1 MAVKVVQVLP
11 ALELGGV
18 ERGTLEIARGLVSAG
33 HESVVVSAGGRLV
46 AQLESEGSRHVQWE
60 LGKKSLLT
68 LLQVPKFRRWL
79 AEEKPDIVHV
89 RSRMPA
95 WVVWLAW
102 RKMDPATRPRFITTL
117 HGMHSVNR
125 YSAIMGKGERV
136 IAVSE
141 TAKRYLLDNF
151 PEVDSSKVTVIH
163 RGIDPEEFP
172 LGYQLSDAWR
182 EQFYRDCPQ
191 ANGKHL
197 ICFPGRI
204 TRWKGHLDLVKVVA
218 ELSRQRQDFHVLVV
232 GSDPKNKFIHEVK
245 AAISAAG
252 LDEYFSFLG
261 TRSDMKE
268 LYAISDVML
277 SLTSTTAEAFGR
289 TVVECL
295 SIGTPVVG
303 YAYGAVDETLG
314 AIYPEGRVETGDVTE
329 IAVKI
334 QALLRGKSV
343 DMNANPFLQ
352 RRMLA
357 ETLQTYTE
365 MAGVKD
371 LS

>member
-1 MAVKVVQVLP
+1 MKVVQVLP

-18 ERGTLEIARGLVSAG
+18 ERGTLEIAKGLVDAG

-46 AQLESEGSRHVQWE
+46 TELERAGSRHHHWD

-68 LLQVPKFRRWL
+68 LLQVRPFRRWL
-79 AEEKPDIVHV
+79 EQERPDIVHV

-95 WVVWLAW
+95 WIVWLAW
-102 RKMDPATRPRFITTL
+102 RRMDPATRPHFVTTL

-151 PEVDSSKVTVIH
+151 PDVDPAKVTVIH

-172 LGYQLSDAWR
+172 RGYRPTDTWL
-182 EQFYRDCPQ
+182 EQFYADNPQ
-191 ANGKHL
+191 ARDKYL

-204 TRWKGHLDLVKVVA
+204 TRWKGHLDLVEVIDQLKVHLPNV
-218 ELSRQRQDFHVLVV
+218 HVLVV
-232 GSDPKNKFIHEVK
+232 GSDPKGSFLTEVK
-245 AAISAAG
+245 AAIDARS
-252 LDEYFSFLG
+252 LSEYFTFLG

-303 YAYGAVDETLG
+303 YAHGAVSETLG
-314 AIYPEGRVETGDVTE
+314 ELFPFGRVNTLDIEKLVQKIVDFKRNGSDE
-329 IAVKI
+329 IQENTI
-334 QALLRGKSV
+334 
-343 DMNANPFLQ
+343 FLKG
-352 RRMLA
+352 RMIA
-357 ETLQTYTE
+357 ETLALYE
-365 MAGVKD
+365 KA
-371 LS
+371 L

>member
-1 MAVKVVQVLP
+1 MKVVQVLP

-18 ERGTLEIARGLVSAG
+18 ERGTLEVAEGLVKAG
-33 HESVVVSAGGRLV
+33 HESIVVSAGGRLV
-46 AQLESEGSRHVQWE
+46 NALEAAGSQHVQWD
-60 LGKKSLLT
+60 LGRKSLRT
-68 LLQVPKFRRWL
+68 FLQVRPFRRWL
-79 AEEKPDIVHV
+79 EQQQPDIVHV

-95 WVVWLAW
+95 WIVWLAW
-102 RKMDPATRPRFITTL
+102 RGMNPETRPRFITTL

-151 PEVDSSKVTVIH
+151 PEVDPAKVTVIH
-163 RGIDPEEFP
+163 RGIDPDEFP
-172 LGYQLSDAWR
+172 RGFQPTTDWLQDFESRHPQL
-182 EQFYRDCPQ
+182 RD
-191 ANGKHL
+191 KFL

-204 TRWKGHLDLVKVVA
+204 TRWKGHLELV
-218 ELSRQRQDFHVLVV
+218 ELIDQLKTELPNVHVLVV
-232 GSDPKNKFIHEVK
+232 GSDPKGAFLAEVE
-245 AAISAAG
+245 AAIQARA
-252 LDEYFSFLG
+252 LKDFFTFLG

-303 YAYGAVDETLG
+303 YAHGAVSETLS
-314 AIYPEGRVETGDVTE
+314 ALYPEGLVKTGDQHAVVGKLLALQGVDKKSLHIETGFFLDDMISKTLSLY
-329 IAVKI
+329 
-334 QALLRGKSV
+334 QDGK
-343 DMNANPFLQ
+343 
-352 RRMLA
+352 
-357 ETLQTYTE
+357 
-365 MAGVKD
+365 
-371 LS
+371 